1 MNAQPQWRYRR
12 GEPKPQKRNGRP
24 LACNLIRDGFEEAAE
39 RVAHVIARDRGGC
52 VVQVEPD
59 GGVRVKRL
67 SLFAPDEY
75 HAVVQQP
82 TYIGTFDR
90 RARVE
95 HIEDELLQRQRE
107 IAGGFRG

>member
-1 MNAQPQWRYRR
+1 MRR
-12 GEPKPQKRNGRP
+12 GRP
-24 LACNLIRDGFEEAAE
+24 LACNLLRDGFEVAAD
-39 RVAHVIARDRGGC
+39 RVIGVIAHDTSGA

-59 GGVRVKRL
+59 GDLRVRRL
-67 SLFAPDEY
+67 RLFAPDEY

-95 HIEDELLQRQRE
+95 HIEDELLSRQRE
-107 IAGGFRG
+107 IAGGAQ